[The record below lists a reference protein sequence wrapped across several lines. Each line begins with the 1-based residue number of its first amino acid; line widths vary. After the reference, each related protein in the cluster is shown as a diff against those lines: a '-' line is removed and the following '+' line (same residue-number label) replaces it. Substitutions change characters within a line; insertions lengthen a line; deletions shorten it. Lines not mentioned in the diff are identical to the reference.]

1 MARDLLRHS
10 GEYLAR
16 ATIESRHGPVPDNI
30 WAALW
35 DCLQRVTAASE
46 TTLTQAIIRRCVE
59 RPRLADFG
67 GYHGRAPLQGGAATR
82 DIERAIHAMQGRVS
96 EGSIVD
102 FWLALRDSPEQ
113 ARERLS
119 RSIERAI
126 YASSDQ
132 EADHHDM
139 A

>member
-16 ATIESRHGPVPDNI
+16 AKIEEERGAVPDDI

-35 DCLQRVTAASE
+35 GCLQRVTAASE
-46 TTLTQAIIRRCVE
+46 TTLIHAIIMRCIE
-59 RPRLADFG
+59 RPRLAYFG
-67 GYHGRAPLQGGAATR
+67 GYHGRAPLQGGAAAH

-96 EGSIVD
+96 ERSIVN
-102 FWLALRDSPEQ
+102 FWIALRDSPDQ